1 MLKFLVI
8 LFLVLFV
15 QNETI
20 AQRNAELSI
29 LSWNVFLRP
38 AILNDGQ
45 LDRVDSIVKYLE
57 NSNADILVLQ
67 EVFHKKAR
75 RKLTKQLKKE
85 YYYSTKM
92 GKKSF
97 WGISSG
103 VVIFSK
109 HKILKEKHVAFKS
122 ATGSDKMARKGGVS
136 SIIEFF
142 NTKIQI
148 IGTHLQAGKGPKRE
162 NIRKKQLRKLKSI
175 EDTTVVASIYAGD
188 FNIENS
194 TIPFGQMIESLNCDN
209 INTSGILK
217 KTSNFSDQKLYP
229 TTGKAKWIDF
239 ILLRKNKNSK
249 LKKSRIEE
257 PKSKIKGRLSRLSDH
272 NPIISTVVLL

>member
-75 RKLTKQLKKE
+75 RKLTKQLNF
-85 YYYSTKM
+85 
-92 GKKSF
+92 G
-97 WGISSG
+97 
-103 VVIFSK
+103 
-109 HKILKEKHVAFKS
+109 L
-122 ATGSDKMARKGGVS
+122 
-136 SIIEFF
+136 
-142 NTKIQI
+142 
-148 IGTHLQAGKGPKRE
+148 
-162 NIRKKQLRKLKSI
+162 NI
-175 EDTTVVASIYAGD
+175 
-188 FNIENS
+188 
-194 TIPFGQMIESLNCDN
+194 
-209 INTSGILK
+209 
-217 KTSNFSDQKLYP
+217 
-229 TTGKAKWIDF
+229 
-239 ILLRKNKNSK
+239 
-249 LKKSRIEE
+249 
-257 PKSKIKGRLSRLSDH
+257 
-272 NPIISTVVLL
+272 